1 MALWSEYLKPEI
13 IGRLAAVGLFSHRVV
28 DGTISGLHK
37 SPLQGLSPEFTDY
50 REYTFGDDLKNLD
63 WRAYGRSDRFY
74 IKRFE
79 EESNLRAWIVLD
91 ASASMNYGRS
101 GIRKFDYAATLAAS
115 LAALLIRQRDA
126 VGLTTASAGGIAEL
140 RPSAVRSQLAKIIDV
155 LESVEVEGKTDLGA
169 VLVAAAERMKRRG
182 MVLIISDLFTPQES
196 LYEALG
202 RLQYAGHE
210 ILMFHV
216 LDREEVEL
224 PFDDSVIFRDI
235 EGDEEIFANP
245 RAFRRAYQS
254 AIAEFLK
261 ETESRCRYSG
271 IEYLRLMTDDNLG
284 ETVAERL
291 HERTIRGPARHTGR
305 MSGSIEG

>member
-1 MALWSEYLKPEI
+1 MALWSEYLKPDVI
-13 IGRLAAVGLFSHRVV
+13 ARLSAVGLFSNRVV

-63 WRAYGRSDRFY
+63 WRAYARSDRFY

-79 EESNLRAWIVLD
+79 EESNLRAWIILD

-126 VGLTTASAGGIAEL
+126 VGLTMATAEGRSEL

-155 LESVEVEGKTDLGA
+155 LESVEVAGKTDLGG
-169 VLVAAAERMKRRG
+169 VLSETADRMKRRG
-182 MVLIISDLFTPQES
+182 MVLIISDLFTPQAS

-202 RLQYAGHE
+202 RLQYSGHE
-210 ILMFHV
+210 ILLFHV
-216 LDREEVEL
+216 LDRDEIEM
-224 PFDDSVIFRDI
+224 PFEDSVMFRDI

-254 AIAEFLK
+254 AIAEFLG
-261 ETESRCRYSG
+261 EIENRCLFCG
-271 IEYLRLMTDDNLG
+271 IDYFRLMTEDDPG
-284 ETVAERL
+284 ETLAQRF
-291 HERTIRGPARHTGR
+291 HERTLRGPARHVGR
-305 MSGSIEG
+305 MSGKS